1 MQIVDV
7 QMPMKN
13 FYPVE
18 INVKNQHAL
27 MTSQLQHAQL
37 SVKDGVNVKLDM
49 SVLQMDNVSDKN
61 FVHRELIVP
70 QMNIGTFVV
79 VPVLN
84 QLARIQTAVVL
95 ERKQLA
101 HKYVKLVANVWP
113 DLSARVMIVSRLLIA
128 KLIVQQTKNFWPVD
142 LLAEKLNVQT
152 TVVQRPMHEIQTSL
166 KISTR
171 IILKMIKLILILV
184 TMHSLIFFPTVHP
197 FVSDD
202 VNAKL
207 DS

>member
-13 FYPVE
+13 FYHVE

-49 SVLQMDNVSDKN
+49 SVLQMGNVSDKN
-61 FVHRELIVP
+61 FVHQELIVP

-79 VPVLN
+79 VPALN
-84 QLARIQTAVVL
+84 QLARIQIAVVL

-101 HKYVKLVANVWP
+101 HKYVKLVVNVWP
-113 DLSARVMIVSRLLIA
+113 DLFARVMIVSRLLIA
-128 KLIVQQTKNFWPVD
+128 KLVVQQTKNF
-142 LLAEKLNVQT
+142 
-152 TVVQRPMHEIQTSL
+152 
-166 KISTR
+166 
-171 IILKMIKLILILV
+171 
-184 TMHSLIFFPTVHP
+184 
-197 FVSDD
+197 
-202 VNAKL
+202 
-207 DS
+207 

>member
-142 LLAEKLNVQT
+142 LLAE
-152 TVVQRPMHEIQTSL
+152 
-166 KISTR
+166 
-171 IILKMIKLILILV
+171 
-184 TMHSLIFFPTVHP
+184 
-197 FVSDD
+197 
-202 VNAKL
+202 
-207 DS
+207 

>member
-13 FYPVE
+13 FYLVE

-37 SVKDGVNVKLDM
+37 YVKDDVNVKLDM
-49 SVLQMDNVSDKN
+49 SVLQMENVSDKN

-84 QLARIQTAVVL
+84 QLAKIQTAVAL
-95 ERKQLA
+95 EQKQLA
-101 HKYVKLVANVWP
+101 RKYVKLVANVWP
-113 DLSARVMIVSRLLIA
+113 DSSARVMIVSRLLIA
-128 KLIVQQTKNFWPVD
+128 KLIVQQTRNFWPVD
-142 LLAEKLNVQT
+142 LLAE
-152 TVVQRPMHEIQTSL
+152 
-166 KISTR
+166 
-171 IILKMIKLILILV
+171 
-184 TMHSLIFFPTVHP
+184 
-197 FVSDD
+197 
-202 VNAKL
+202 
-207 DS
+207 

>member
-1 MQIVDV
+1 MLNMQIVDV

-113 DLSARVMIVSRLLIA
+113 DLFARVMIVSRLLIA

-142 LLAEKLNVQT
+142 LLAE
-152 TVVQRPMHEIQTSL
+152 
-166 KISTR
+166 
-171 IILKMIKLILILV
+171 
-184 TMHSLIFFPTVHP
+184 
-197 FVSDD
+197 
-202 VNAKL
+202 
-207 DS
+207 

>member
-128 KLIVQQTKNFWPVD
+128 KLIVQQTKNF
-142 LLAEKLNVQT
+142 
-152 TVVQRPMHEIQTSL
+152 
-166 KISTR
+166 
-171 IILKMIKLILILV
+171 
-184 TMHSLIFFPTVHP
+184 
-197 FVSDD
+197 
-202 VNAKL
+202 
-207 DS
+207 

>member
-1 MQIVDV
+1 
-7 QMPMKN
+7 MPMKN

-128 KLIVQQTKNFWPVD
+128 KLIVQQTKNF
-142 LLAEKLNVQT
+142 
-152 TVVQRPMHEIQTSL
+152 
-166 KISTR
+166 
-171 IILKMIKLILILV
+171 
-184 TMHSLIFFPTVHP
+184 
-197 FVSDD
+197 
-202 VNAKL
+202 
-207 DS
+207 